1 MRKIFAE
8 EERTIR
14 PSKSDTS
21 LTDGFVMVDNDKV
34 KSEQSL
40 RKGKDRQECEA
51 KVIYISLFQHNYITL
66 THL

>member
-1 MRKIFAE
+1 MCNLFAE

-21 LTDGFVMVDNDKV
+21 LTDGFVMVDNDKP

-40 RKGKDRQECEA
+40 RKGK
-51 KVIYISLFQHNYITL
+51 N
-66 THL
+66 